1 MNPSFLILIL
11 LFVVMWMILIRPQ
24 RQRQRQT
31 DQMLASLTVDD
42 EVVTAGGIYGRVTA
56 LEAKDVW
63 VEIAPGLTVKVARRA
78 IAAIVSEDETGE
90 PEEPPEEP
98 EPEEAEAA
106 ASDRS

>member
-31 DQMLASLTVDD
+31 DAMIAALKVDD

-56 LEAKDVW
+56 LEDKDVW

-78 IAAIVSEDETGE
+78 IAAVVNEDDEAL
-90 PEEPPEEP
+90 PEEEP
-98 EPEEAEAA
+98 EPEEAETA